1 GHGPALERAEQ
12 RAVEGQGGLEQ
23 QSDTVAPGDA
33 EAVEQVRE
41 PRRPRGEVPERP
53 LLATAVG
60 ELQVQRR
67 AALDPAIDALVAEVE
82 VRAVAVDE
90 IPQRRPLERLD
101 HLGIAARDTAHEGD
115 LATARWRRVEFR
127 RQPRRI
133 VP

>member
-1 GHGPALERAEQ
+1 
-12 RAVEGQGGLEQ
+12 
-23 QSDTVAPGDA
+23 
-33 EAVEQVRE
+33 VRE

-53 LLATAVG
+53 LLATPVG
-60 ELQVQRR
+60 ELQAQRR

-90 IPQRRPLERLD
+90 ILQRRPLECLD